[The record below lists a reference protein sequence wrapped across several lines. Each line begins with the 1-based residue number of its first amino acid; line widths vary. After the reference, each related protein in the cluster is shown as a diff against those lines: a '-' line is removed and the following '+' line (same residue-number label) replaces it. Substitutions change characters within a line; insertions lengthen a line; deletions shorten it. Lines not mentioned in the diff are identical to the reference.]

1 MRRAMTRRAE
11 FRELFQHLD
20 ERLNLTEVSLMSR
33 FLKVFGI
40 GAMSSVYLMQGICAY
55 QEHGFSVL
63 PNIGTSFSG
72 LTSSL
77 GGLI

>member
-1 MRRAMTRRAE
+1 VRRAVVRRTE
-11 FRELFQHLD
+11 FRGLFQHLD

-40 GAMSSVYLMQGICAY
+40 GAMSSVYLMQGVCT
-55 QEHGFSVL
+55 QMEHGFSVF
-63 PNIGTSFSG
+63 PSIGTSFSG